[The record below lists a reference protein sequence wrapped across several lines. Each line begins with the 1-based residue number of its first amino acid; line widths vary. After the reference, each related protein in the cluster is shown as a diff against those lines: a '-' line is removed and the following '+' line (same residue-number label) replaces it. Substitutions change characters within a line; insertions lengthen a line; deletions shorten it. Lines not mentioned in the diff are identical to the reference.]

1 MEFAEVSLLMQQF
14 IERKRAE
21 AGADDSPVDD
31 ALLKLVELLEK
42 IREEKKQAADERR
55 GPAGNGQ
62 VCEVPTQA

>member
-1 MEFAEVSLLMQQF
+1 MEFAEVSLLMQQL

-42 IREEKKQAADERR
+42 IREEKKQTADGRR
-55 GPAGNGQ
+55 GPAGDGQ
-62 VCEVPTQA
+62 VCEVPAQA